1 MVFDWGY
8 LFSLFSLPDFW
19 SASLT
24 VVQLSIASWLISI
37 VFGFVLALGRQS
49 KYGVLNVPAK
59 LYIWLF
65 RSLPLLVLLMFVY
78 NMPLVFPASGEFLSN
93 PFFAGLLAMVL
104 CESAYIAE
112 IHRGG
117 LLSIAKGQGEAAKAL
132 GIRFVG
138 AQYLVIIPQAF
149 RVALPALTNELV
161 SIVKLTSLVSVVS
174 LTEILLV
181 GQRLYT
187 QNFLVLETMAAV
199 AIFYVMIVT
208 VFDFL
213 LRFLENALDVTKA
226 KPKQQLSEELMEQIS
241 NAPQLKAEKAAE
253 IDGPAL
259 EASKLH
265 KSYNDVEVLGA
276 VDLSVQTGDVVSII
290 GPSGS
295 GKTTL
300 IRLLNGLEQLD
311 NGEIKL
317 NGNPFIKLLRQVSS
331 KPRVIEHPE
340 HRTEIGMVF
349 QSFNLFPHLSVMDN
363 LLLAPRYH
371 KLAPKKDLEMQAYQ
385 LLNKV
390 GMLEHAWKY
399 PHQLSGGQQQ
409 RIAIARALMMKP
421 SIMLFDEPTSALDP
435 EKVNEVL
442 QVIENLAKD
451 GITMVIVTH
460 EMNFAF
466 NVSDRIVFMEKG
478 RVVCEESPE
487 ALRRGDNPRVE
498 AFLKDVS
505 LSLTE

>member
-49 KYGVLNVPAK
+49 KYGVLNIPAK

-253 IDGPAL
+253 IDEL
-259 EASKLH
+259 CFRS
-265 KSYNDVEVLGA
+265 
-276 VDLSVQTGDVVSII
+276 
-290 GPSGS
+290 
-295 GKTTL
+295 
-300 IRLLNGLEQLD
+300 
-311 NGEIKL
+311 
-317 NGNPFIKLLRQVSS
+317 FQV
-331 KPRVIEHPE
+331 
-340 HRTEIGMVF
+340 T
-349 QSFNLFPHLSVMDN
+349 
-363 LLLAPRYH
+363 
-371 KLAPKKDLEMQAYQ
+371 
-385 LLNKV
+385 
-390 GMLEHAWKY
+390 
-399 PHQLSGGQQQ
+399 
-409 RIAIARALMMKP
+409 
-421 SIMLFDEPTSALDP
+421 
-435 EKVNEVL
+435 
-442 QVIENLAKD
+442 
-451 GITMVIVTH
+451 
-460 EMNFAF
+460 
-466 NVSDRIVFMEKG
+466 
-478 RVVCEESPE
+478 
-487 ALRRGDNPRVE
+487 
-498 AFLKDVS
+498 
-505 LSLTE
+505 